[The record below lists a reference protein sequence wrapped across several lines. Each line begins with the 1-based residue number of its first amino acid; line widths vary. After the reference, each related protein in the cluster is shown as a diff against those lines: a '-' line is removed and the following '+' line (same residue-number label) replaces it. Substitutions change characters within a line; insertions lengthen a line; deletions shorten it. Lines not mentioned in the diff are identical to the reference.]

1 MNTFSNMNST
11 PTNVRNAADVSLQD
25 GVEAASLDFAASPLP
40 VIGKV
45 GGGTAAC
52 GIALAFASEA
62 SDACDE
68 DRFALLLVDEAGTTL
83 GRLGPF
89 GDDDVVAVWRDCSAR
104 TGLPRMIVR
113 EDGSLATVSRQLGR
127 VALGTTRTRRRHG
140 LLNGR
145 RPRFLV
151 RRKTGML
158 PVRPLIYRGESEIVG
173 GALS

>member
-1 MNTFSNMNST
+1 MDTC
-11 PTNVRNAADVSLQD
+11 LQD
-25 GVEAASLDFAASPLP
+25 GVDVSAIAFQPSPLP
-40 VIGKV
+40 IIGSV
-45 GGGTAAC
+45 GGGTAAV
-52 GIALAFASEA
+52 GIALAFASED

-68 DRFALLLVDEAGTTL
+68 DRFALLIVDATGTTL

-113 EDGSLATVSRQLGR
+113 EDGTLATVSHQLGR

-151 RRKTGML
+151 RRKTGVL
-158 PVRPLIYRGESEIVG
+158 PVRPLIYRGENEIIG

>member
-1 MNTFSNMNST
+1 MNTFSNMNPT
-11 PTNVRNAADVSLQD
+11 ETNVGIATDHCLQD
-25 GVEAASLDFAASPLP
+25 GVVLSSVAFTASVLP
-40 VIGKV
+40 ITGRVA
-45 GGGTAAC
+45 GGTVAI
-52 GIALAFASEA
+52 GVALAFASED

-68 DRFALLLVDEAGTTL
+68 DRFALLLVDETGATL
-83 GRLGPF
+83 GRLGPY
-89 GDDDVVAVWRDCSAR
+89 GDDDVVAIWRDCSAR

-113 EDGSLATVSRQLGR
+113 EDGTLATVSRQLGR

-151 RRKTGML
+151 RRKTGVL